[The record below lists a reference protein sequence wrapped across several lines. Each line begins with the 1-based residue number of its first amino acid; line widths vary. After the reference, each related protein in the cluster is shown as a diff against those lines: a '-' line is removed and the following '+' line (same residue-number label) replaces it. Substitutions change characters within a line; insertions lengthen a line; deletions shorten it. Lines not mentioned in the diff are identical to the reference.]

1 MTARC
6 SKLPAGWANY
16 FVKDDKRLP
25 AAITFPVLLK
35 QCRLE
40 LGLTQ
45 TQLAVR
51 AGISVSL
58 VRKYE
63 TGARVPPRA
72 TAVQLANAL
81 GLAGEERAAFLV
93 AAGARALPLATTQ
106 HTPSAARMASH
117 RLPVAP
123 TPLLGR
129 EADLVALTRLL
140 GEHTARCVTLIGPPG
155 VGKSRLALAAA
166 AALQPLFADGAAW
179 IELAALDDPA
189 AVAPLIAARL
199 GAQGDEAEAALIAL
213 LAQRSFLLVLDNFE
227 QFVPAAPLI
236 ARLLAAAPRL
246 SVLITSRVPLR
257 LRAETRFPVKPLALP
272 ATRRVSAVAAAP
284 ATRLFCERAV
294 AVNPVFALGAANAAT
309 IAALCQRLD
318 GLPLAI
324 ELAAARADALEPA
337 ALLASLDA
345 GITEFAGGFADLPAH
360 QRSLQ
365 ATIAWS
371 ERLLAP
377 AARDGFARLGVFAG
391 TFDAPAAA
399 ALGVDSL
406 ESLVEAG
413 LVQADASGRLHLLET
428 IRVFAAER
436 LRAHPE
442 AASIHARHAAYF
454 ASLAETAGPLLESAA
469 AATALNRLDAELP
482 NLRAAIR
489 WSLTADGGL
498 MAARITA
505 ALRVYW
511 LSRRAVYEGRL
522 VEPLLVAG
530 PAQAIPPA
538 LRGSALITVGYL
550 ASQQGAL
557 QAGDLLAQGIALARQ
572 AGQDADVAQGLAYQ
586 GMLNR
591 FPGNLERYAAILNE
605 AIVIARRI
613 AAPAPLAYA
622 LNQLG
627 VGYYIHGHYHKALPM
642 LREAVNLVT
651 RNGDQI
657 MVHRYRCDLAE
668 ALRSRGDLLPARRIF
683 AGLIAELAA
692 GGDAMALWEAHLRL
706 ASIDLEEGAI
716 AAAESNLAA
725 ASAIIAEMSIRYGR
739 VSLLRHQ
746 GYLAIVAGKHEAAL
760 INLSATQREAC
771 NVYMPEELSA
781 ALIGLAYLHRNA
793 DRRRAA
799 RQCGAGEGILTR
811 YQLRRDRQA
820 GRLQQAVRETFTA
833 AEHELANEAAQ
844 TVIDRLPQLAFASVV
859 EARDTVRLDRVIAAA
874 LRGAP

>member
-1 MTARC
+1 M
-6 SKLPAGWANY
+6 
-16 FVKDDKRLP
+16 P

-63 TGARVPPRA
+63 TGARMPPRA

-81 GLAGEERAAFLV
+81 GLAGEERTAFLA
-93 AAGARALPLATTQ
+93 AAGSRTLPNATIQPIPATARPLA
-106 HTPSAARMASH
+106 H

-129 EADLVALTRLL
+129 DAEIAELIQLIGA
-140 GEHTARCVTLIGPPG
+140 HTARCVTLIGPPG
-155 VGKSRLALAAA
+155 VGKSRLALAVAT
-166 AALQPLFADGAAW
+166 ALQPSFADGAAV

-189 AVAPLIAARL
+189 AVAPFIAARL

-227 QFVPAAPLI
+227 QLLPAAPLI
-236 ARLLAAAPRL
+236 ARLLAAAPQL
-246 SVLITSRVPLR
+246 SVLITSRVPLC
-257 LRAETRFPVKPLALP
+257 LRAETRFLVKPLIVP
-272 ATRRVSAVAAAP
+272 ANRRVSAVAAAP
-284 ATRLFCERAV
+284 ATRLFCERAA
-294 AVNPVFALGAANAAT
+294 AVNPAFALSVANAAT
-309 IAALCQRLD
+309 VAALCQRLD

-324 ELAAARADALEPA
+324 ELAAAHADVLEPA
-337 ALLASLDA
+337 ALLASLEA
-345 GITEFAGGFADLPAH
+345 GVTAFDSSFADLPAH

-377 AARDGFARLGVFAG
+377 AARDSFARLGVFPS
-391 TFDAPAAA
+391 TFDAPAAV

-406 ESLVEAG
+406 DPLVEAG
-413 LVQADASGRLHLLET
+413 LVQVEASGRFRLLET

-436 LRAHPE
+436 LQSHPE
-442 AASIHARHAAYF
+442 AASVYTCHAAYF
-454 ASLAETAGPLLESAA
+454 ANLAETAGLLLESAA
-469 AATALNRLDAELP
+469 AATTLNQLDAELP

-489 WSLTADGGL
+489 WSLTADNG
-498 MAARITA
+498 MVAARITA

-511 LSRRAVYEGRL
+511 LSRRAVYAGRL
-522 VEPLLVAG
+522 VEPLLMSG
-530 PAQAIPPA
+530 SAQAIPPA
-538 LRGSALITVGYL
+538 LRGRALITVGYL

-557 QAGDLLAQGIALARQ
+557 HAGDLLAQGIALARQ
-572 AGQDADVAQGLAYQ
+572 AGQEADVAQGLAYQ

-591 FPGNLERYAAILNE
+591 FPGNLERYATILNE
-605 AIVIARRI
+605 AIMIARRSN
-613 AAPAPLAYA
+613 APAPLAYA

-627 VGYYIHGHYHKALPM
+627 VGYCTHGHYHKALPM
-642 LREAVNLVT
+642 LREAVDLVT
-651 RNGDQI
+651 HNGDQI
-657 MVHRYRCDLAE
+657 MVWRYRCDVAE
-668 ALRSRGDLLPARRIF
+668 ALRSYGDLSPARRMF
-683 AGLIAELAA
+683 AGLIAQLTA

-716 AAAESNLAA
+716 TAAERNLAA
-725 ASAIIAEMSIRYGR
+725 ASAIITEMSISYGR
-739 VSLLRHQ
+739 VSLLRHS
-746 GYLAIVAGKHEAAL
+746 GYLAIAAGRHEAAL
-760 INLSATQREAC
+760 INLSSAQREAC
-771 NVYMPEELSA
+771 KVYLPEELSA

-799 RQCGAGEGILTR
+799 RQCGAGKGILTR

-820 GRLQQAVRETFTA
+820 EWLRQAVRETFTPS
-833 AEHELANEAAQ
+833 EHELANEAAQ
-844 TVIDRLPQLAFASVV
+844 TVINSLPQLAFISVV
-859 EARDTVRLDRVIAAA
+859 EARDMVRLDRVIAAA